1 MKLLLRSDV
10 DGVGKRGD
18 IVDVAAGFARNSL
31 IPKGYAI
38 KASPGVEKQAEQMR
52 RSRLIKDATERA
64 GAEEI
69 AKKLVPAIIH
79 IAARAG
85 DEGKLFGSVTTT
97 EIADA
102 VRGQTNIDLD
112 RKDLIMEEPIKT
124 TGTHSVTAKLHAD
137 VQFQITVEVTASGT

>member
-18 IVDVAAGFARNSL
+18 IVDVANGFARNSL

-85 DEGKLFGSVTTT
+85 DEGRLFGSVTTT

-112 RKDLIMEEPIKT
+112 RKDLLMDEAIKT

>member
-18 IVDVAAGFARNSL
+18 IVEVSPGFARNSL
-31 IPKGYAI
+31 LPKGYAI

-64 GAEEI
+64 VAEEI
-69 AKKLVPAIIH
+69 AKRLVPAIIH

-85 DEGKLFGSVTTT
+85 DGGKLFGSVTTT

-112 RKDLIMEEPIKT
+112 RKDLVLDDPIRT
-124 TGTHSVTAKLHAD
+124 TGTHYVGAKLHAD
-137 VQFQITVEVTASGT
+137 VEFQITVEVTASGT

>member
-79 IAARAG
+79 IAARAS

-112 RKDLIMEEPIKT
+112 RKVLDLPEPIKT
-124 TGTHSVTAKLHAD
+124 TGTHSVSAKLHAD
-137 VQFQITVEVTASGT
+137 GQFPITVEVTASGT

>member
-18 IVDVAAGFARNSL
+18 IVDVSAGFARNSL
-31 IPKGYAI
+31 LPKGYAI
-38 KASPGVEKQAEQMR
+38 KASAGVEKQAEQMR

-64 GAEEI
+64 GAEEV
-69 AKKLVPAIIH
+69 AKRLVPAIIH

-85 DEGKLFGSVTTT
+85 EGGKLFGSVTTT

-112 RKDLIMEEPIKT
+112 RKDLVLDEPIRT
-124 TGTHSVTAKLHAD
+124 TGTHSVGAKLHTD
-137 VQFQITVEVTASGT
+137 VEFQITVEVTASGT